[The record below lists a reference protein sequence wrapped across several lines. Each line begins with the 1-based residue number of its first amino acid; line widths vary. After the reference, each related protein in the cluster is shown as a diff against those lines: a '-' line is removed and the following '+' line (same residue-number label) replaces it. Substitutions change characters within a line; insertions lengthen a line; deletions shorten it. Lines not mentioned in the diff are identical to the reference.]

1 MHYARMNTPQHD
13 LNLLLDSARLLERR
27 LSTALSN
34 IRGISFSEYRI
45 VSNLAT
51 GFAGRAT
58 RVDLANAV
66 GLTPS
71 AITRALVP
79 LEKLGYLTTEKSARD
94 ARRSLA
100 VLTAAG
106 TELASDAQSVV
117 DDVLSGLPMSQLDSD
132 SLANFHQELLNLSN
146 HATIRRA

>member
-1 MHYARMNTPQHD
+1 MNTPQHS

-45 VSNLAT
+45 VSNLNT
-51 GFAGRAT
+51 EFDGRAT
-58 RVDLANAV
+58 RVDLAAAV

-71 AITRALVP
+71 AITRALIP

-94 ARRSLA
+94 ARRSMA

-106 TELASDAQSVV
+106 TELANDAQSVV
-117 DDVLSGLPMSQLDSD
+117 DDVLSGLPMDELDTD
-132 SLANFHQELLNLSN
+132 NLAGFHQELLSLSN
-146 HATIRRA
+146 HTASRRA